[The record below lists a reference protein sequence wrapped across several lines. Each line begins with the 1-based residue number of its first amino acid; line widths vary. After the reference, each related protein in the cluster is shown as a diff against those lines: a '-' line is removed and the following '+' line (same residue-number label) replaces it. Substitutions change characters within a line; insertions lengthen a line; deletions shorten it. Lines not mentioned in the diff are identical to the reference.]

1 MQEIAFTIGS
11 LEIHWYGIFSACGF
25 LSAMLALMWKRHIAG
40 VSKDNIMDIGMIAMF
55 AGISGGRIFYVIQFH
70 EQFSGNWLKIFRI
83 DQGGLVFYGGF
94 ILSSIVL
101 ILYCMIKKI
110 NLARLLDVF
119 APAVALGH
127 AFGRLG
133 CFMQGCC
140 FGKPAG
146 ESWFSVVF
154 PAGSAPANRYP
165 MPATGEI
172 IMQKMPSVPLY
183 PTQLIEAGVNFA
195 LFGLLFFI
203 AGRFKKPGRVA
214 GLYVVFYAILR
225 FLMEFMR
232 GDHTHS
238 VAGLTP
244 SQSVALFV
252 TMPIGLLMVIFAGKW
267 GGNGAPD
274 PMAEPETE
282 AKSEAKKKEKK

>member
-1 MQEIAFTIGS
+1 MQEIAFSIGS
-11 LEIHWYGIFSACGF
+11 IKIHWYGILSACGF

-55 AGISGGRIFYVIQFH
+55 AGISGARIFYVIQFH
-70 EQFSGNWLKIFRI
+70 EQFEGDFLKVFRV

-94 ILSSIVL
+94 ILSTIVL
-101 ILYCMIKKI
+101 ITYCKIKKI

-146 ESWFSVVF
+146 DSWLGVTF
-154 PAGSAPANRYP
+154 PAGSAPAYRYP
-165 MPATGEI
+165 APSTGDI
-172 IMQKMPSVPLY
+172 FLQKVESLPLY

-195 LFGLLFFI
+195 LFGMLFFI

-214 GLYVVFYAILR
+214 GTYVVCYAVLR

-232 GDHTHS
+232 GDHSHS
-238 VAGLTP
+238 VAGMTP
-244 SQSVALFV
+244 SQSVAVFITAPV
-252 TMPIGLLMVIFAGKW
+252 GILMIVFAGKW

-274 PMAEPETE
+274 PMEKLESKEPE
-282 AKSEAKKKEKK
+282 ADKK

>member
-1 MQEIAFTIGS
+1 MQEIAFSIGS
-11 LEIHWYGIFSACGF
+11 MKIHWYGILSACGF

-55 AGISGGRIFYVIQFH
+55 AGIAGARLFYVIQFH
-70 EQFSGNWLKIFRI
+70 EQFEGNFLKVFRV

-94 ILSSIVL
+94 ILSTIVL
-101 ILYCMIKKI
+101 ITYCKIKKI

-140 FGKPAG
+140 FGKPAVD
-146 ESWFSVVF
+146 SWLGVTF
-154 PAGSAPANRYP
+154 PAGSAPAYRYP
-165 MPATGEI
+165 APATGDI
-172 IMQKMPSVPLY
+172 FMQKVESLPLY

-195 LFGLLFFI
+195 LFGMLFFI

-214 GLYVVFYAILR
+214 GIYVVCYAILR

-232 GDHTHS
+232 GDHTHT
-238 VAGLTP
+238 VAGMTP
-244 SQSVALFV
+244 SQSVAVFI
-252 TMPIGLLMVIFAGKW
+252 TAPIGILMIVFAGKW
-267 GGNGAPD
+267 GRNGAPD
-274 PMAEPETE
+274 PMEKIENKEP
-282 AKSEAKKKEKK
+282 EAKKK

>member
-1 MQEIAFTIGS
+1 MQEIAFSIGS
-11 LEIHWYGIFSACGF
+11 LTIHWYGILSACGF
-25 LSAMLALMWKRHIAG
+25 LSAMLALLWKRHIAG

-55 AGISGGRIFYVIQFH
+55 AGIAGARIFYVIQFH
-70 EQFSGNWLKIFRI
+70 EQFEGDFLKIFRV

-94 ILSSIVL
+94 ILSTIVL
-101 ILYCMIKKI
+101 ITYCKIKKI

-146 ESWFSVVF
+146 DSWLGVVF
-154 PAGSAPANRYP
+154 PAGSAPSIKYP
-165 MPATGEI
+165 APATGDI
-172 IMQKMPSVPLY
+172 FIQKVQSLPLY

-214 GLYVVFYAILR
+214 GIYVVCYAVLR

-252 TMPIGLLMVIFAGKW
+252 TAPIGILMIVFAGKW
-267 GGNGAPD
+267 GGNGASD
-274 PMAEPETE
+274 PMENLKKEEP
-282 AKSEAKKKEKK
+282 EAKKK

>member
-1 MQEIAFTIGS
+1 MHEIAFSIGS
-11 LEIHWYGIFSACGF
+11 LKIHWYGILSACGF

-55 AGISGGRIFYVIQFH
+55 AGIAGARIFYVFQFH
-70 EQFSGNWLKIFRI
+70 QQFEGNWLKVFRI

-94 ILSSIVL
+94 ILSTIVL
-101 ILYCMIKKI
+101 ITYCIIKKI

-119 APAVALGH
+119 A
-127 AFGRLG
+127 LG

-146 ESWFSVVF
+146 DSWCGVTF
-154 PAGSAPANRYP
+154 PAGSAPAERFP

-172 IMQKMPSVPLY
+172 IMQKMPSLPLY

-203 AGRFKKPGRVA
+203 AGKFKKPGRVA
-214 GLYVVFYAILR
+214 GLYVVCYAVLR

-238 VAGLTP
+238 VVGLTP
-244 SQSVALFV
+244 SQSVAVFI
-252 TMPIGLLMVIFAGKW
+252 TAPIGILMIVFAGKW

-274 PMAEPETE
+274 PVTLLKDE
-282 AKSEAKKKEKK
+282 KKK

>member
-1 MQEIAFTIGS
+1 MHEIAFSIGS
-11 LEIHWYGIFSACGF
+11 LTIHWYGIFSAIGF

-40 VSKDNIMDIGMIAMF
+40 ISKDNILDIGMIAMF
-55 AGISGGRIFYVIQFH
+55 AGISGARIFYVIQYH
-70 EQFSGNWLKIFRI
+70 QQFTGDWLKVFRI

-101 ILYCMIKKI
+101 ILYCMIRKI

-127 AFGRLG
+127 AFGRIG

-140 FGKPAG
+140 YGKPAG
-146 ESWFSVVF
+146 NHWFSVIY
-154 PAGSAPANRYP
+154 PAGSAPADRYP
-165 MPATGEI
+165 EPATGEI
-172 IMQKMPSVPLY
+172 IFQKVQSLPLY

-195 LFGLLFFI
+195 LFGMLFFI
-203 AGRFKKPGRVA
+203 AGKFKKPGRVA
-214 GLYVVFYAILR
+214 GIYVVCYATLR

-232 GDHTHS
+232 GDHIHS

-244 SQSVALFV
+244 SQSVALFITAPV
-252 TMPIGLLMVIFAGKW
+252 GILMILFAGKW
-267 GGNGAPD
+267 GGNGVPD
-274 PMAEPETE
+274 PMTQKKAE
-282 AKSEAKKKEKK
+282 EKK

>member
-1 MQEIAFTIGS
+1 MHEIAFSIGS
-11 LEIHWYGIFSACGF
+11 LKIHWYGILSACGF

-55 AGISGGRIFYVIQFH
+55 AGIAGARIFYVFQFH
-70 EQFSGNWLKIFRI
+70 QQFEGNWLKVFRI

-94 ILSSIVL
+94 ILSTIVL
-101 ILYCMIKKI
+101 ITYCIIKKI

-146 ESWFSVVF
+146 DSWCGVTF
-154 PAGSAPANRYP
+154 PAGSAPAERFP

-172 IMQKMPSVPLY
+172 IMQKMPSLPLY

-203 AGRFKKPGRVA
+203 AGKFKKPGRVA
-214 GLYVVFYAILR
+214 GLYVVCYAVLR

-238 VAGLTP
+238 VVGLTP
-244 SQSVALFV
+244 SQSVAVFI
-252 TMPIGLLMVIFAGKW
+252 TAPIGILMIVFAGKW

-274 PMAEPETE
+274 PVTLLKDE
-282 AKSEAKKKEKK
+282 KKK